1 MAEGVVTSLV
11 GVYDADGTI
20 IGEVSYWLGARIGRA
35 HCSLCDVTHGMFT
48 ERASWREWRQSLKV
62 PFELFHRDD
71 MPADISAALTD
82 LPAVVARTGDS
93 VVLVLD
99 RQALETCDGALQH
112 FIEELHG
119 SLASKDLRLP
129 G

>member
-35 HCSLCDVTHGMFT
+35 HCSLCDVTHVMFT
-48 ERASWREWRQSLKV
+48 ERASWREWRQSLTV

-71 MPADISAALTD
+71 MPADVAAALTA
-82 LPAVVARTGDS
+82 LPAVAARTGES
-93 VVLVLD
+93 VLLVLD
-99 RQALETCDGALQH
+99 HQTLETCDGDLRH
-112 FIEELHG
+112 FIEQLHR
-119 SLASKDLRLP
+119 SLASKGLRLP

>member
-1 MAEGVVTSLV
+1 VAEGVVTSLV

-48 ERASWREWRQSLKV
+48 ERASWREWCQSLTV
-62 PFELFHRDD
+62 PFELFHRGD
-71 MPADISAALTD
+71 MPADVSAMLTD
-82 LPAVVARTGDS
+82 LPAVVARTGES
-93 VVLVLD
+93 VLLVLD
-99 RQALETCDGALQH
+99 HQTLETCDGDLQH
-112 FIEELHG
+112 FIEQLHR
-119 SLASKDLRLP
+119 SLASKGLRLP

>member
-20 IGEVSYWLGARIGRA
+20 IGEISYWLGARIGRA

-48 ERASWREWRQSLKV
+48 ERASWREWRQSLVV

-71 MPADISAALTD
+71 MPRDVAAALTD
-82 LPAVVARTGDS
+82 LPAVVARTGES

-99 RQALETCDGALQH
+99 HQRLETCDGDLRD
-112 FIEELHG
+112 FIAKLHD
-119 SLASKDLRLP
+119 SLASKGLRLP
-129 G
+129 D

>member
-1 MAEGVVTSLV
+1 
-11 GVYDADGTI
+11 VYDADGTI

-71 MPADISAALTD
+71 MPADVSAMLTD
-82 LPAVVARTGDS
+82 LPAVVARTGES

-99 RQALETCDGALQH
+99 HQSLETCDGDLQQ

-119 SLASKDLRLP
+119 SLAAKGLRLP

>member
-1 MAEGVVTSLV
+1 MAEGVVASLV

-48 ERASWREWRQSLKV
+48 ERASWREWRQSLTV

-71 MPADISAALTD
+71 MPAGVAAALTD
-82 LPAVVARTGDS
+82 LPAVVARTGES

-99 RQALETCDGALQH
+99 HRTLETCDGDLQH

-119 SLASKDLRLP
+119 SLAAKGLRLP

>member
-20 IGEVSYWLGARIGRA
+20 IGEVTYWLGARIGRA

-48 ERASWREWRQSLKV
+48 ERASWREWRQSLAV

-71 MPADISAALTD
+71 MPVDVAAALTD
-82 LPAVVARTGDS
+82 LPAVVARTGES

-99 RQALETCDGALQH
+99 HQRLETCDGDLAH
-112 FIEELHG
+112 FISELHG
-119 SLASKDLRLP
+119 SLASKGLRLP
-129 G
+129 D